1 MNLGQISYGGYQWD
15 VTNIKTS
22 NIIDKNATELVMTC
36 IKRNEFFV
44 TKHNHEFFVTKH
56 NPCEFIDNE
65 RTVPAIKK
73 VLFNYPATIV
83 LWEDGSKTIVRSSNC
98 EHSFDP
104 EKGLAMA
111 IAKKA
116 FGNKGSYYNIFKK
129 WIIDYQT
136 SVDQE
141 I

>member
-1 MNLGQISYGGYQWD
+1 MSLGQISYGGYPWD

-22 NIIDKNATELVMTC
+22 NIIDKNETELVLTC
-36 IKRNEFFV
+36 IRRNEFFI
-44 TKHNHEFFVTKH
+44 TKH
-56 NPCEFIDNE
+56 NPCEFIGNE

-73 VLFNYPATIV
+73 VLFNNPATIV
-83 LWEDGSKTIVRSSNC
+83 FWEDGSKTIVRSGNC

-129 WIIDYQT
+129 WISDYPT

>member
-1 MNLGQISYGGYQWD
+1 MSLGQVSYGGYPWD
-15 VTNIKTS
+15 VTNIKTR
-22 NIIDKNATELVMTC
+22 NIIDKNAKELELTC
-36 IKRNEFFV
+36 IKRNDFFI
-44 TKHNHEFFVTKH
+44 TKH
-56 NPCEFIDNE
+56 NPCEFIGNE
-65 RTVPAIKK
+65 RTVPAIEK
-73 VLFNYPATIV
+73 VIFNYPATIV
-83 LWEDGSKTIVRSSNC
+83 FWEDGSKTIVKSGNR
-98 EHSFDP
+98 EHIFDP

-129 WIIDYQT
+129 WIRDYTT

>member
-1 MNLGQISYGGYQWD
+1 MSLGQISYGGYQWD
-15 VTNIKTS
+15 VTNIITR
-22 NIIDKNATELVMTC
+22 NIIDKNATELELTC
-36 IKRNEFFV
+36 IKRNEFFI
-44 TKHNHEFFVTKH
+44 TKH

-83 LWEDGSKTIVRSSNC
+83 FWEDGSKTIVKSGNC